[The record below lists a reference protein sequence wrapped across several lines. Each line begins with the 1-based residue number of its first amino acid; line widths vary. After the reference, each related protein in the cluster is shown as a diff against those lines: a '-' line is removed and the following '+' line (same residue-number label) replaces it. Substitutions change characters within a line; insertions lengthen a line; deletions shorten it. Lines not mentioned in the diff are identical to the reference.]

1 MKENTMRCLY
11 CYKELEDDEHDFHK
25 ACSRKMFTKPEPP
38 VLPYTEGQMLELA
51 QSVIR
56 SSIAVTG
63 VQPKLSLDIQKPQK
77 NAGSSAL
84 NIARFTVVG
93 LWGHYILKPP
103 TEHFKHLP
111 EVEDLTMH
119 LAELAQIETV
129 PHSLIR
135 LQSGSLAYITR
146 RIDRVKNDK
155 LPMED
160 MCQLTERLTED
171 KYKGSYEQIAKAIK
185 NYSAQPGLD
194 IVNFYEQVVFSF
206 LTGNAD
212 MHLKNFSLI
221 NRPGI
226 GHVLTPAY
234 DMVASALL
242 MKDDNEDLALTL
254 NGRKRKIVRNDFDK
268 VMLATGMDRRSID
281 RVYEKFARVIPAWN
295 KFIEVSF
302 VPSEMKEEYR
312 QLIYERAMRLQIA

>member
-1 MKENTMRCLY
+1 MRCLY
-11 CYKELEDDEHDFHK
+11 CYNELEDDEHDFHK
-25 ACSRKMFTKPEPP
+25 ACSRKIFARPEPP
-38 VLPYTEGQMLELA
+38 ELPYTEEQMLELA
-51 QSVIR
+51 QNVIR

-77 NAGSSAL
+77 NAGTGAL
-84 NIARFTVVG
+84 NTARFTVVG

-103 TEHFKHLP
+103 TEHFKYLP

-119 LAELAQIETV
+119 LAEIAEIETV
-129 PHSLIR
+129 PHSLVR
-135 LQSGSLAYITR
+135 LKSGNLAYITR
-146 RIDRVKNDK
+146 RIDRMKNDK

-221 NRPGI
+221 ARRGV
-226 GHVLTPAY
+226 GHVLAPAY

-254 NGRKRKIVRNDFDK
+254 NGRKRKLVRSDFNK
-268 VMLATGMDRRSID
+268 VMLAAGVDARSIE
-281 RVYEKFARVIPAWN
+281 RMYEKFARSIPRWN
-295 KFIEVSF
+295 EFIKLSF
-302 VPSEMKEEYR
+302 LPGEMKAEYR
-312 QLIYERAMRLQIA
+312 QLIYERAMRLEIA

>member
-1 MKENTMRCLY
+1 
-11 CYKELEDDEHDFHK
+11 
-25 ACSRKMFTKPEPP
+25 
-38 VLPYTEGQMLELA
+38 
-51 QSVIR
+51 
-56 SSIAVTG
+56 
-63 VQPKLSLDIQKPQK
+63 
-77 NAGSSAL
+77 
-84 NIARFTVVG
+84 
-93 LWGHYILKPP
+93 
-103 TEHFKHLP
+103 
-111 EVEDLTMH
+111 VEDLTMH
-119 LAELAQIETV
+119 LAEIAEIETV

-135 LQSGSLAYITR
+135 LQNGSLAYITR

-171 KYKGSYEQIAKAIK
+171 KYKGSYEQIAKAIRK
-185 NYSAQPGLD
+185 YSAQPGLD

-221 NRPGI
+221 ARPGM

-254 NGRKRKIVRNDFDK
+254 NGRKRKLVRNDFDK
-268 VMLATGMDRRSID
+268 VMLAAGVDIKSIA
-281 RVYEKFARVIPAWN
+281 RVYEKFAAVIPAWN
-295 KFIEVSF
+295 EFIELSF
-302 VPSEMKEEYR
+302 LPGEMKEEYR
-312 QLIYERAMRLQIA
+312 RLIYERAMRLEIA